1 MDNSTK
7 TQLKMRQQIFNLKE
21 ILSNANEE
29 SLKLKSDINEFQTFF
44 KLTKKIIKGK
54 INLIEK
60 SKVEKNN
67 SCVNDLK
74 KDICN
79 ELNEIINKYKNTK
92 SIYINKKKE
101 KILKEIKEK
110 NNEIRK
116 ILTKI
121 KYNELKNEKDILI
134 QNIQEKN
141 NICRFFNS
149 SLEYDNNI
157 AYLFQPKSIN
167 YLDSLYEVKLD
178 NFHKN
183 KEYQQTIN
191 NKKKYIMNNQKN
203 FLEVA
208 EEGMNDLKEV
218 CEKRKKEI
226 NNFILE
232 KGFNCEF
239 ENNKYKERYHL
250 EIDLIEKFNNS
261 SDSDS
266 NTDSDYE
273 NNIEKSDILKNKN
286 IKNNLFNQEKYC
298 KYQKIQ
304 KSTMSLS
311 DKETNDQEISSNNNT
326 NLINKLVILKEQ
338 YNKLINEKYDLENE
352 KIFKEKKINEI
363 RIKLNNMRNKRNNI
377 CMISQKTN
385 GFENQNNNNNYI
397 IKS

>member
-1 MDNSTK
+1 
-7 TQLKMRQQIFNLKE
+7 MRQQIFNLKE

-44 KLTKKIIKGK
+44 KLTKKIIKEK

-67 SCVNDLK
+67 SFVNDLK

-79 ELNEIINKYKNTK
+79 ELNKIINKYKNTK

-167 YLDSLYEVKLD
+167 YLDSLYEIKLD

-191 NKKKYIMNNQKN
+191 NRKKYIMNNQKN

-239 ENNKYKERYHL
+239 KNNKYKERYHL
-250 EIDLIEKFNNS
+250 EIDLIEKYNNS

-385 GFENQNNNNNYI
+385 GFEYQNNNNNYI

>member
-1 MDNSTK
+1 
-7 TQLKMRQQIFNLKE
+7 
-21 ILSNANEE
+21 
-29 SLKLKSDINEFQTFF
+29 
-44 KLTKKIIKGK
+44 
-54 INLIEK
+54 
-60 SKVEKNN
+60 
-67 SCVNDLK
+67 
-74 KDICN
+74 
-79 ELNEIINKYKNTK
+79 
-92 SIYINKKKE
+92 
-101 KILKEIKEK
+101 
-110 NNEIRK
+110 
-116 ILTKI
+116 
-121 KYNELKNEKDILI
+121 
-134 QNIQEKN
+134 
-141 NICRFFNS
+141 
-149 SLEYDNNI
+149 
-157 AYLFQPKSIN
+157 
-167 YLDSLYEVKLD
+167 
-178 NFHKN
+178 
-183 KEYQQTIN
+183 
-191 NKKKYIMNNQKN
+191 
-203 FLEVA
+203 
-208 EEGMNDLKEV
+208 MNDLKEV

-286 IKNNLFNQEKYC
+286 IKNNLFNKEKYC

>member
-44 KLTKKIIKGK
+44 KLTKKIIKEK

-167 YLDSLYEVKLD
+167 YLDSLYEIKLD

-191 NKKKYIMNNQKN
+191 NRKKYIMNNQKN

-226 NNFILE
+226 NNFIIE

-250 EIDLIEKFNNS
+250 EIDLIEKYNNS

-286 IKNNLFNQEKYC
+286 IKNNLFNKEKYC

-385 GFENQNNNNNYI
+385 GFEYQNNNNNYI

>member
-44 KLTKKIIKGK
+44 KLTKKIIKEK

-92 SIYINKKKE
+92 TIHINKKKE

-191 NKKKYIMNNQKN
+191 NRKKYIMNNQKN
-203 FLEVA
+203 
-208 EEGMNDLKEV
+208 
-218 CEKRKKEI
+218 
-226 NNFILE
+226 
-232 KGFNCEF
+232 
-239 ENNKYKERYHL
+239 
-250 EIDLIEKFNNS
+250 S
-261 SDSDS
+261 
-266 NTDSDYE
+266 
-273 NNIEKSDILKNKN
+273 
-286 IKNNLFNQEKYC
+286 
-298 KYQKIQ
+298 
-304 KSTMSLS
+304 
-311 DKETNDQEISSNNNT
+311 
-326 NLINKLVILKEQ
+326 
-338 YNKLINEKYDLENE
+338 
-352 KIFKEKKINEI
+352 
-363 RIKLNNMRNKRNNI
+363 
-377 CMISQKTN
+377 
-385 GFENQNNNNNYI
+385 
-397 IKS
+397 